1 MWSPFGT
8 HRDHVF
14 ACMSRR
20 MSPVKR
26 RRNMLPAGN
35 LSDEP
40 LQMMMFL
47 CLLNLQ
53 ANHPETSA
61 CPDTAFIETDFLLSL
76 TRALTRKLLSGC
88 LSTQNIWQRNVP
100 ASSGSSFRTDFVEK
114 PV

>member
-47 CLLNLQ
+47 CLLNLR

-76 TRALTRKLLSGC
+76 TRALTQK
-88 LSTQNIWQRNVP
+88 
-100 ASSGSSFRTDFVEK
+100 
-114 PV
+114 